1 MISLTIFDGIYDN
14 KTHRRLD
21 LKSFDELEA
30 LLYKLSDE
38 ELENKK
44 DANLISPAVYI
55 KDSTRKNDNVVSWGG
70 WCAVDVDDVSFD
82 VPLEKY
88 LEELFPSWRYV
99 CYSTASSTIDKP
111 KFRIVFAL
119 SQRIETEEINAFWH
133 ALQKSIGEM
142 GDEATKDKSRM
153 FYIPARYKNAY
164 NFIFS
169 SIGKDFINTKELI
182 NKYPYKDN
190 KGTGTTFLD
199 RLPEEWRQ
207 EIIEYRKNKSD
218 NTDFVWTSYLNCPF
232 WPHKVANE
240 YKAITNTGWYLK
252 MYQIMVAIAGN
263 AVKRR
268 YPINAKEIADLCK
281 QFDNST
287 GNWYKNRSMEAEADR
302 AIEYIYKNM

>member
-1 MISLTIFDGIYDN
+1 M
-14 KTHRRLD
+14 
-21 LKSFDELEA
+21 
-30 LLYKLSDE
+30 YKLSDE

-153 FYIPARYKNAY
+153 FYIPARYKKAY

-169 SIGKDFINTKELI
+169 SIGKDFIKTKELI
-182 NKYPYKDN
+182 N
-190 KGTGTTFLD
+190 
-199 RLPEEWRQ
+199 
-207 EIIEYRKNKSD
+207 
-218 NTDFVWTSYLNCPF
+218 
-232 WPHKVANE
+232 KVANE